1 MKVRIGQCK
10 HCKGDLCLKQAI
22 GGELFWQYL
31 QCSRT
36 EGIEKSNDRNLIG
49 V

>member
-22 GGELFWQYL
+22 GGELFWQCL
-31 QCSRT
+31 QCSRI
-36 EGIEKSNDRNLIG
+36 EEIEKLNNKNLAG